1 MITKRGEIM
10 EKRGLSQET
19 LKIIACLTMLLDHI
33 GAVAIPSLGLR
44 VIGRLAFP
52 IYCFLLAE
60 GAYYTRSRKAYG
72 LRLLIGLLLSEIP
85 FDFLFFGEWT
95 FAHQSVMVT
104 LLLGFLYAVSM
115 NYLPVTG
122 YRILLIFPFAMV
134 AELLNCDYGGWGVA
148 MTAMFVV
155 TRESRYKWL
164 FRIFWLAI
172 LSVMIGG
179 MSISIG
185 PVRIPI
191 QLFSLAALVPIWLY
205 DGRKITDKI
214 WIRQGFYLF
223 YPVHLALLYL
233 VVRL

>member
-1 MITKRGEIM
+1 M

-19 LKIIACLTMLLDHI
+19 LKLIACVTMLLDHI
-33 GAVAIPSLGLR
+33 GAVVMPSLGLR

-60 GAYYTRSRKAYG
+60 GAYYTRSRKEYG

-115 NYLPVTG
+115 NHLPVMG
-122 YRILLIFPFAMV
+122 YRILLIFPFAMA

-148 MTAMFVV
+148 MIAMFVI
-155 TRESRYKWL
+155 TRESHYKWL
-164 FRIFWLAI
+164 FRFFCLAM
-172 LSVMIGG
+172 LSLMIGG
-179 MSISIG
+179 VAITAG

-191 QLFSLAALVPIWLY
+191 QMFSLAALVPIWLY
-205 DGRKITDKI
+205 DGRKITKNI
-214 WIRQGFYLF
+214 WIRRGFYLF

-233 VVRL
+233 IVRL

>member
-1 MITKRGEIM
+1 M
-10 EKRGLSQET
+10 ERRGLSQET
-19 LKIIACLTMLLDHI
+19 LKIIACVTMLLDHI
-33 GAVAIPSLGLR
+33 GAVVVPSLGLR
-44 VIGRLAFP
+44 VIGRMAFP

-60 GAYYTRSRKAYG
+60 GACYTRSRKKYG

-122 YRILLIFPFAMV
+122 YRILLIFPFAMA

-148 MTAMFVV
+148 MIAMFVV

-164 FRIFWLAI
+164 LQIFWLAM

-179 MSISIG
+179 MAIAIG

-205 DGRKITDKI
+205 DGRKITDNI

-223 YPVHLALLYL
+223 YPVHLTLLYL
-233 VVRL
+233 IVRL